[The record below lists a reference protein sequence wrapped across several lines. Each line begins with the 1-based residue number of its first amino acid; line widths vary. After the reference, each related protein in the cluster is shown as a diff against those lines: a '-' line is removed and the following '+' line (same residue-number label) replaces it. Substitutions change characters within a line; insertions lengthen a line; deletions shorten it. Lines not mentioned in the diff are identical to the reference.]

1 MGRCTLLIVGV
12 MLIVWQRLLWD
23 HSVGAAEEVHFGSRQ
38 MRLFA
43 IAPQM
48 VLNLATIWLVVQ
60 RGGLM
65 AVLQTWKP
73 CHSHLQLA
81 NVIITLFPRSRP
93 HPNQKPKP
101 KPKSKPCLHQHLHPH
116 LRACAHRQRITM
128 P

>member
-12 MLIVWQRLLWD
+12 MLIAWQRLLWD

-73 CHSHLQLA
+73 CHSHLQFA
-81 NVIITLFPRSRP
+81 NVIITLFPRARP
-93 HPNQKPKP
+93 HPDTVAGATPEGG
-101 KPKSKPCLHQHLHPH
+101 PC
-116 LRACAHRQRITM
+116 
-128 P
+128 